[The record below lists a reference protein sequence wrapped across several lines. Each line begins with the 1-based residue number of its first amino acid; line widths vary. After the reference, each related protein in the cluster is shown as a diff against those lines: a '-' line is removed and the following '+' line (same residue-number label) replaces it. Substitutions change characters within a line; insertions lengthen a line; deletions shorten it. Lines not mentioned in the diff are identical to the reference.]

1 VASAYGG
8 ALERLSLGYEA
19 HAERRRDL
27 VQEIHVAL
35 FRALPSYEGRSSL
48 RTWVYRVAHNVARD
62 HVIRRSRDGF
72 LRCVPIEDAADVL
85 AKDDTVRG
93 LENADALARLARMV
107 RQLRPAD
114 RQVFLLYLE
123 GFEHAEISEVCGISI
138 ESAATKVHRVKH
150 ALRLAF
156 EKGGRD
162 AA

>member
-1 VASAYGG
+1 MTPEGEPTANAGAPSYEEVASAYGG

-72 LRCVPIEDAADVL
+72 LRCVPIEDAADQPGFLGRIDWPV
-85 AKDDTVRG
+85 AEPGGFRG
-93 LENADALARLARMV
+93 
-107 RQLRPAD
+107 
-114 RQVFLLYLE
+114 
-123 GFEHAEISEVCGISI
+123 G
-138 ESAATKVHRVKH
+138 
-150 ALRLAF
+150 
-156 EKGGRD
+156 
-162 AA
+162 